1 VTLARG
7 ARVDLTIDR
16 LAPTGEGVARHDGR
30 VIFVPLTAPGDRV
43 RVEIVRV
50 YTRYA
55 RASLLEILEPGP
67 DRVEPPCP
75 YFGRCGG
82 CSWMHLSD
90 EAQRA
95 ERVRIVRDALE
106 RVGRVPDVPAPS
118 VLPSPRSLG
127 YRSRARVA
135 ASHRAVGFRARGSR
149 RVVDVARCLVLDP
162 ETGRELERLRAR
174 PPRASTEIEVRG
186 FGEKVDVGGTML
198 RVGRRAFF
206 QPNRA
211 LWAGWQSAVADRCG
225 RGRSLVE
232 LYAGVGFYTVLLT
245 SRFSHVVAVERS
257 TAARDA
263 RANTT
268 AAVVRADATDWAPK
282 NLGVIAPDV
291 VLANPPRTGCHPS
304 VLNAVLDAGPR
315 RFVYVSC
322 DPATLARDVG
332 RLLQHY
338 RVIDLLVIDALPQ
351 THHVEVICVLERRHM
366 DFSTENVLTV
376 SKTDG

>member
-1 VTLARG
+1 VTLERG
-7 ARVDLTIDR
+7 SRVDLTIDR
-16 LAPTGEGVARHDGR
+16 LAPTGEGVGRHDGR
-30 VIFVPLTAPGDRV
+30 VMFVPLTAPGDRV
-43 RVEIVRV
+43 RVEIERV

-55 RASLLEILEPGP
+55 RATVLEILEPGP

-82 CSWMHLSD
+82 CSWMHLSG

-95 ERVRIVRDALE
+95 ERVRIVRDALK
-106 RVGRVPDVPAPS
+106 RVGHVHDIPAPS
-118 VLPSPRSLG
+118 VLPSPRPLG

-135 ASHRAVGFRARGSR
+135 ASRAAVGFRARASR
-149 RVVDVARCLVLDP
+149 RVVDVGRCLVLDP

-174 PPRASTEIEVRG
+174 PPRTPTEVEVRG
-186 FGEKVDVGGTML
+186 FGEKVDVGGRML

-206 QPNRA
+206 QPNRP
-211 LWAGWQSAVADRCG
+211 LWERWQSAVADRCG
-225 RGRSLVE
+225 QGRSLVE

-245 SRFSHVVAVERS
+245 SRFSRVVAVERS
-257 TAARDA
+257 AGARDA

-268 AAVVRADATDWAPK
+268 AEVVRADATEWAPK
-282 NLGVIAPDV
+282 NLGGIAPEV

-304 VLNAVLDAGPR
+304 VLHAVIGAAPR

-332 RLLQHY
+332 RLSHDY

-351 THHVEVICVLERRHM
+351 THHVEVICVLEGKHM